1 MDAIIIIA
9 IIAVIAFYFRRVDKV
24 VTGVAIVDIFLRI
37 FRYLVVNIEIKGISE
52 YIEKYLPSSIPDI
65 IGNYT
70 SDMLYDI
77 LIWIY
82 VIVMAV
88 FLGYTIRF
96 FIKKK

>member
-1 MDAIIIIA
+1 MDAIVIIA

-24 VTGVAIVDIFLRI
+24 VIGVAIVDIFLRI

-52 YIEKYLPSSIPDI
+52 HIEKYLPSSIADI

-70 SDMLYDI
+70 SDVLYDI
-77 LIWIY
+77 LIWLY

-88 FLGYTIRF
+88 FLGYTIRY

>member
-1 MDAIIIIA
+1 MDAIIIIT

-24 VTGVAIVDIFLRI
+24 VIGVAIVDIFLRI
-37 FRYLVVNIEIKGISE
+37 FRYLVVNIEIIGISE
-52 YIEKYLPSSIPDI
+52 HIEKYLPSSIPDI

-70 SDMLYDI
+70 SDVLYDI
-77 LIWIY
+77 LIWVY

-88 FLGYTIRF
+88 FLGYTIRY

>member
-9 IIAVIAFYFRRVDKV
+9 IIAVVAFYFRRVDKV
-24 VTGVAIVDIFLRI
+24 VMGVAIVDIFLRI

-52 YIEKYLPSSIPDI
+52 HIEKYLPSSIPDI

-70 SDMLYDI
+70 SDVLYDI

-88 FLGYTIRF
+88 FLGYTIRY